1 MYNYL
6 LRPLFVIDGPQDII
20 KWLFLYE
27 YSVKVSVD
35 DTVHKKWCTIYIDKI
50 SRLYKA
56 TLSNLFSVLVNLSSL
71 FLFFSSRNGFIMRSS
86 YFYFWS
92 QYFWFGV
99 SFKCTRHSI
108 PSSFLGIFQTLGL
121 FLNLKHVNT

>member
-6 LRPLFVIDGPQDII
+6 LRPLFVIDGLQDII

-50 SRLYKA
+50 PRLYKT
-56 TLSNLFSVLVNLSSL
+56 TLSNSFSVLVNLSSL
-71 FLFFSSRNGFIMRSS
+71 FLFFSSSTNGFIMQLFFIFEVSILR
-86 YFYFWS
+86 
-92 QYFWFGV
+92 FGV